1 MDTSSL
7 LQLGAQLFQGQL
19 DSDGDGQIEITEI
32 MSALGGLMGNGGSA
46 DAGLDLGG
54 LLSNM
59 DAGGLMGMAQSW
71 LGDGSNEAV
80 GGEQLT
86 QMFGQD
92 KISAFASQLGL
103 SEDQALKGLQEA
115 VPNMVDKSSEG
126 GSLLDMVGGV
136 SGAIGLASKLFGR

>member
-19 DSDGDGQIEITEI
+19 DADGDGQIEITEI
-32 MSALGGLMGNGGSA
+32 MSALSGLMGNGGNTE
-46 DAGLDLGG
+46 AGLDLGG

-71 LGDGSNEAV
+71 LGDGANEAAS
-80 GGEQLT
+80 GEQLT

-115 VPNMVDKSSEG
+115 VPNMVDKGSEG

>member
-1 MDTSSL
+1 MDL

-19 DSDGDGQIEITEI
+19 DQDGDGQIEITEI
-32 MSALGGLMGNGGSA
+32 MSALGGLMGNENAA
-46 DAGLDLGG
+46 DGGLDFGN

-59 DAGGLMGMAQSW
+59 DAGGLMDMAQSW
-71 LGDGSNEAV
+71 LGDGANEAV
-80 GGEQLT
+80 GGDQLT

-92 KISAFASQLGL
+92 KISAFADQLGI

-115 VPNMVDKSSEG
+115 VPNMVDKGSEG

>member
-1 MDTSSL
+1 MDL

-19 DSDGDGQIEITEI
+19 DQDGDGQIEITEI
-32 MSALGGLMGNGGSA
+32 MSALGGLIGNENAA
-46 DAGLDLGG
+46 DGGLDFGN

-59 DAGGLMGMAQSW
+59 DAGGLMDMAQSW
-71 LGDGSNEAV
+71 LGDGANEAV
-80 GGEQLT
+80 GGDQLT

-92 KISAFASQLGL
+92 KISAFADQLGI

-115 VPNMVDKSSEG
+115 VPNMVDKGSEG